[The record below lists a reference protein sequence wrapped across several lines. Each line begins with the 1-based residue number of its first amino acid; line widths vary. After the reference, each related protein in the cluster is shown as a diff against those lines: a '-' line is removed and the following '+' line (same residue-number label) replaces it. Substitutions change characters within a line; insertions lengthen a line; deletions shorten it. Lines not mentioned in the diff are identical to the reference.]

1 MAKPEGKR
9 NEILDELAALRA
21 ERTSWDTLNQDLVD
35 YFRPWS
41 GRFTPDDRNRGDR
54 ERPFLYDTTGTR
66 AAGTLTSGL
75 MATTTN
81 PTKPWFRFGAA
92 DPDLDRKVEHR
103 RWFDFATTLGQFVMQ
118 KSNTYLGL
126 RQLYDELVVF
136 GTAANIVLPHTEHLL
151 HHYPVTCGEYFLGG
165 NDDGDIDTLFR
176 EFAMP
181 VGALVRRFGYESCS
195 RKTKRL
201 FDERRFHDWVT
212 VVHAVRPRRQR
223 DETKSLD
230 NRHMPWESIYIESN
244 DDDKSPDRVL
254 GESGFKRFRALCP
267 RWEVSGSDIYGNG
280 LGWHALPDVQGLQH
294 KHFRQ
299 GQQIDYTTKPPLQ
312 GPTSLAGR
320 EVEMVPGGF
329 TPVDTP
335 AASGGVRPMWQV
347 QQDLRGMA
355 ESIADQ
361 RLQIRQT
368 FFADLFRMFSDAVDQ
383 QKTAYEAAR
392 LYQEQLVMLGP
403 VTTRLER
410 DVQGPLAMMVFERMI
425 ETGMLPPPPPDLDG
439 AEVNVEF
446 VGILAQAQRAAGVAQ
461 IQQFVG
467 ELNVLGQTFPDL
479 RDKVDMDKWA
489 DDYSAKLGVPA
500 EYIVTGDQLAL
511 IRDRKAKALA
521 AKEQAETMAVQAKT
535 ARDLAAVPTGAAPQ
549 NNVATDVLSRFTGY

>member
-1 MAKPEGKR
+1 MSRPIGKR

-21 ERTSWDTLNQDLVD
+21 ERATWDNTYRDLVD

-81 PTKPWFRFGAA
+81 PTKPWMRYGAA
-92 DPDLDRKVEHR
+92 DPDLDRKVENR
-103 RWFDFATTLGQFVMQ
+103 RWFDFATTLGHFVLQ
-118 KSNTYLGL
+118 KSNSYLAL
-126 RQLYDELVVF
+126 RSLYDELVVI
-136 GTAANIVLPHTEHLL
+136 GTGADIVLPHADRVL
-151 HHYPVTCGEYFLGG
+151 HHYPVTCGEYFIGS
-165 NDDGDIDTLFR
+165 NDEGDIDTLFR
-176 EFAMP
+176 EFAMS
-181 VGALVRRFGYESCS
+181 VGSVVRQFGLEQCSRRVRR
-195 RKTKRL
+195 L
-201 FDERRFHDWVT
+201 FEERRFHDWVT
-212 VVHAVRPRRQR
+212 VVHAIRPRRER
-223 DETKSLD
+223 DERKTLD
-230 NRHMPWESIYIESN
+230 NLHMPWQSVYVESN

-254 GESGFKRFRALCP
+254 SESGFKRFRALVP
-267 RWEVSGSDIYGNG
+267 RWEVGGSDIYGNG
-280 LGWHALPDVQGLQH
+280 LGWAALPDVQGLQH

-299 GQQIDYTTKPPLQ
+299 GQQIDFGTKPPLQ

-329 TPVDTP
+329 TPVDSP
-335 AASGGVRPMWQV
+335 QAAGGVRPMWQV
-347 QQDLRGMA
+347 QQDMAGMSA
-355 ESIADQ
+355 SIADQ
-361 RLQIRQT
+361 RLQLRQT
-368 FFADLFRMFSDAVDQ
+368 FFADLFRMFSDSVDQ

-410 DVQGPLAMMVFERMI
+410 DVQGPLAMMLFERMV

-467 ELNVLGQTFPDL
+467 ELSVLGQTFPDV
-479 RDKVDMDKWA
+479 RDKFDADKWA

-500 EYIVTGDQLAL
+500 DYIVTGDQLAL
-511 IRDRKAKALA
+511 IRDRKAKAMA
-521 AKEQAETMAVQAKT
+521 AKEQAETLAVQAKT

-549 NNVATDVLSRFTGY
+549 NNVATDLMSRFTGY